1 MRVISLFRNSTAG
14 SWNRI
19 LAPALLT
26 AFLIASAASAQQ
38 SGPMTNLPVVPAPP
52 PQPSKAK
59 PATEIPAWARQSGAP
74 GASTNT
80 LPPPTIPVSQ
90 IIQKFA
96 EHEEEFKRERDHFT
110 YTQTF
115 TVQTL
120 DSSDQPDGEYTMTSE
135 IVFDPD
141 GHRFERVTY
150 APEPTLTRIAL
161 SQQDLNDLEHIQPFV
176 LTTDKLPEYN
186 IKYAGHVQLDE
197 LGTYVF
203 DVAPKKIEKNHRY
216 FQGRIWVEDKDLEIV
231 KSDGKAVPDIH
242 KRGEE
247 NLFPRFETFRSNIE
261 GHYWFPT
268 YTRSNDVLHFSSG
281 DVHIRMTVRYAN
293 YKRFG
298 VTVKIGK
305 PTETTPPAK

>member
-1 MRVISLFRNSTAG
+1 MRGLLLSRQSPARGWT
-14 SWNRI
+14 RI
-19 LAPALLT
+19 LGPALLIV
-26 AFLIASAASAQQ
+26 FFMASLASAQQ
-38 SGPMTNLPVVPAPP
+38 NGPLQNLPVVPAPP
-52 PQPSKAK
+52 PHPNKPKA
-59 PATEIPAWARQSGAP
+59 ASEIPSWARQSGAP

-80 LPPPTIPVSQ
+80 LPPPTIPISQ

-96 EHEEEFKRERDHFT
+96 EHEEEFKRERGNFT

-120 DSSDQPDGEYTMTSE
+120 DSNNQPDGEYTMTSE

-141 GHRFERVTY
+141 GHRYERVTY

-176 LTTDKLPEYN
+176 LTTDELPEYN
-186 IKYAGHVQLDE
+186 IKYVGHVQLDE

-216 FQGRIWVEDKDLEIV
+216 FQGRVWVEDKDLEIV
-231 KSDGKAVPDIH
+231 KTDGKAVPDIH
-242 KRGEE
+242 KKGEE

-268 YTRSNDVLHFSSG
+268 YTRSNDVLQFSNG

-305 PTETTPPAK
+305 PEQANPPAK